1 MAKKRNKFLWGM
13 GIGAVLGILFAP
25 RKGDDTRKKLSK
37 EAQDLKEA
45 FEKAVSTG
53 KVKYEEIKAEV
64 NPAIDDIKARAKPYV
79 DSLQDG
85 LEGKEMNSKRK

>member
-1 MAKKRNKFLWGM
+1 MARKGSKFLWGM

-45 FEKAVSTG
+45 FEKAVYTG
-53 KVKYEEIKAEV
+53 KVKYEEIKADV